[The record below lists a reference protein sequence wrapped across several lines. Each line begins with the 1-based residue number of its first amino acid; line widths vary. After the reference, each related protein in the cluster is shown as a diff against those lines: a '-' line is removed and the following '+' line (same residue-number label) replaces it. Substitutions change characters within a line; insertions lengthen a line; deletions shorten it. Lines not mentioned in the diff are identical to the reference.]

1 VRWFRERERESTL
14 FTSREREREMREKPR
29 ISVTMREREERY
41 GSRNLSPARVR
52 GVVRVRE
59 EWRRQE

>member
-1 VRWFRERERESTL
+1 
-14 FTSREREREMREKPR
+14 MREKPR

-59 EWRRQE
+59 SGADKSKLRD